1 MRPLFF
7 CAVVLL
13 HLSTTLL
20 IMQSALAAHAA
31 QALAVTTDDLAQSQ
45 AQHQLQKQL
54 PNQTQKSAEL
64 DLLESKVQTQALNF
78 EGIQRDYL
86 IYIPSNA
93 QTTTKQ
99 PRPVLMALHGG
110 GSNPE
115 SMLKR
120 WLPLAQQ
127 HGFILVLPRG
137 LGTSRMNA
145 AWNAGGC
152 CGIPMWNNVNDIGF
166 IRAVLRQVQAQQQ
179 VDAKRIYLT
188 GFSNGGMLSYELA
201 AQADSPFAAVAVVS
215 GNVFDLNMPVAK
227 ALPMLII
234 HGLQDQVVPFQG
246 GISPYRFVNKAQ
258 SQPFSPVPQVADFW
272 ARANG
277 CQSQINQALPD
288 ITLTQ
293 FTGCKAP
300 VLFYQLH
307 SASHVWADGHA
318 PYLPFQQYA
327 HYGYLNASALIWN
340 FFQQHLAQ

>member
-1 MRPLFF
+1 MYIFKTGLIRLLSLICLMLPLHSF
-7 CAVVLL
+7 
-13 HLSTTLL
+13 
-20 IMQSALAAHAA
+20 AA
-31 QALAVTTDDLAQSQ
+31 
-45 AQHQLQKQL
+45 
-54 PNQTQKSAEL
+54 SAEPTPAGWSSL
-64 DLLESKVQTQALNF
+64 AKQVTSVTINF

-86 IYIPSNA
+86 IYVPA
-93 QTTTKQ
+93 TTNTTPTQK
-99 PRPVLMALHGG
+99 RAVLMALHGG

-127 HGFILVLPRG
+127 HNFIVVMPRG

-152 CGIPMWNNVNDIGF
+152 CGIPMWNKVNDVGF
-166 IRAVLRQVQAQQQ
+166 VRAVLLQVQAQNN
-179 VDAKRIYLT
+179 VDTQRIYLT
-188 GFSNGGMLSYELA
+188 GFSNGGMLSYLLA

-227 ALPMLII
+227 PTPMLIF
-234 HGLQDQVVPFQG
+234 HGEQDQVVPFHG
-246 GISPYRFVNKAQ
+246 GISPYRFVYKAQ
-258 SQPFSPVPQVADFW
+258 SEPFNPAPKVAEFW

-277 CQSQINQALPD
+277 CQSQVKQALPD
-288 ITLTQ
+288 ISLTQ

-318 PYLPFQQYA
+318 PYLPFQQYQ
-327 HYGYLNASALIWN
+327 HYGYADASQMIWD
-340 FFQQHLAQ
+340 FFSQHTAH